1 MRDKRV
7 RIEEDLRMRKEIFIR
22 EIDSLSRESESLQD
36 FESVFMVKEANE
48 QVDLLNQALLH
59 LTI

>member
-1 MRDKRV
+1 V